1 MSKKIKLS
9 PKARAIIMMGV
20 MASLSRETDSP
31 VAETVRAL
39 NTPMTE
45 EEKNIAKGLKYFEMP
60 DGSRVPAINYK
71 NAYKKWQKTK

>member
-1 MSKKIKLS
+1 MSKKVKLS
-9 PKARAIIMMGV
+9 AKSRAIIMMGMV
-20 MASLSRETDSP
+20 AALSRETDSP

-45 EEKNIAKGLKYFEMP
+45 EEKNKARGLKYFQMP

-71 NAYKKWQKTK
+71 NALRKWEKI